1 MLLISVLFFCS
12 CFVFSLHPILSGFT
26 ALNWMSQQHPF
37 LADIIIQTVSQIFTI
52 RLPEPCFC
60 AKNSFATLYQ
70 LHCASFS
77 QSDQPELLK
86 FACPI
91 GQITDQVYPPGS
103 PPSITMQATF
113 YMYAGFMTVNQ
124 HFLTVTT
131 LSDLGSFS
139 GCTSIAPQYL
149 EAWFFPFL
157 PNLTCGIF
165 GQTDLIS
172 RLSTLQHECTHPTY
186 PHFVV
191 YPIVVFDFHQLIRY
205 PTLQGVG
212 ISPSVFL
219 VASVECLIPVCLC
232 IGEVS
237 TQLRVL
243 GISQPPAEAAGF
255 RVLDISQPLLLPVP
269 IHSQNFQNLAY
280 TSNFTVLPSFVIPLL
295 QTFRLNTVFFC
306 GLYQSLVSP

>member
-12 CFVFSLHPILSGFT
+12 CFVFSQHPILSGFT

-124 HFLTVTT
+124 HFLTVTNPFRFGVLLWLHQHSSLVPGGLV
-131 LSDLGSFS
+131 LSVPSKPHLR
-139 GCTSIAPQYL
+139 
-149 EAWFFPFL
+149 
-157 PNLTCGIF
+157 NF

-269 IHSQNFQNLAY
+269 IHSQIFRILPIRLRLRLRLVYSTLLYSTSTY
-280 TSNFTVLPSFVIPLL
+280 TSTSTVL
-295 QTFRLNTVFFC
+295 
-306 GLYQSLVSP
+306 G